1 MKDLDFPIER
11 LNYFFDKHTFEV
23 FGFDEGGKDVSNIPL
38 NIKIQITGV
47 KEYISMGNK
56 IHFIEYTLYILP
68 HKEYSNVYYQILRKT
83 LGRETDINTRSDQ
96 YQDIRWVM
104 NDKVS
109 QMLKYFS
116 INQPAICKK
125 VINEIEPF
133 KLNESLIVESKYDSV
148 IRKIV
153 RDIIHLFKYQKE
165 GEFRLPEDLESD
177 TMEYSFPQ
185 INDDFSIDLNL
196 VLDENIDGFEVDADY
211 YRDED
216 TIELT
221 IISNPNSK
229 NEILQDLL
237 KELNET
243 IAHELHHINQH
254 ENGYNFPSEPET
266 PFDYYT
272 QEHELDAQVAGFK
285 RRAKIEKRSI
295 ESVARE
301 WFNKNVKK
309 HKLNTN
315 QVDIVIKKI
324 LERI

>member
-1 MKDLDFPIER
+1 
-11 LNYFFDKHTFEV
+11 
-23 FGFDEGGKDVSNIPL
+23 
-38 NIKIQITGV
+38 
-47 KEYISMGNK
+47 
-56 IHFIEYTLYILP
+56 
-68 HKEYSNVYYQILRKT
+68 VYYQVLRKHF
-83 LGRETDINTRSDQ
+83 GRETDINTRSDQ

-109 QMLKYFS
+109 QLLKYFS
-116 INQPAICKK
+116 IDMPAICKK

-133 KLNESLIVESKYDSV
+133 KLNENLIVESKYNSV
-148 IRKIV
+148 VRNIV
-153 RDIIHLFKYQKE
+153 RDIIYFFKHQKE
-165 GEFRLPEDLESD
+165 GEFRLPEDLSSEKD
-177 TMEYSFPQ
+177 EYSFPQ
-185 INDDFSIDLNL
+185 INNDFSIDLNL
-196 VLDENIDGFEVDADY
+196 VFSDDVDTFEIDADY
-211 YRDED
+211 YNEED
-216 TIELT
+216 IIEITIV
-221 IISNPNSK
+221 SNPNKK

-254 ENGYNFPSEPET
+254 ENDYDFPEEPET
-266 PFDYYT
+266 PFEYYT

-309 HKLNTN
+309 HGLNQN